1 MIPTVNTILGSAQ
14 SVEQTKQPSRT
25 YCVDW
30 QSGRIAG
37 MVDGAASMAQS
48 IDKIMQTERFS
59 HLIYS
64 WNYGMEWNTLIGRS
78 GAVVESEVRRL
89 LEEALLQDDRITGIQ
104 SCTVTSAGRRGR
116 QISIVVNTIYGTIT
130 QEVIRDV

>member
-1 MIPTVNTILGSAQ
+1 MIQTANTILGSAQ
-14 SVEQTKQPSRT
+14 PVEQAKQPSRT
-25 YCVDW
+25 YCIDW
-30 QSGRIAG
+30 QNGRIAG
-37 MVDGAASMAQS
+37 TVDGAASVAQS
-48 IDKIMQTERFS
+48 IDKIMQTERFA